1 MKKSLLVLIGLLS
14 ACAIR
19 EEKFVNPMF
28 YKTMEPISKMV
39 WQTTLTPTTMHVDN
53 GYGYSETG
61 RCKLLENTQ
70 TKIVMHCI
78 RPSHQDEINL
88 IYGFELLY
96 PIKNNRLKVLQTYW
110 GQGEEDYV
118 ARSYLYIDTSKEA
131 E

>member
-1 MKKSLLVLIGLLS
+1 MKKYLLILIGLLS
-14 ACAIR
+14 ACAVN

-39 WQTTLTPTTMHVDN
+39 WQTRLTPTEIYVDN

-61 RCKLLENTQ
+61 TCKLLENTE

-78 RPSHQDEINL
+78 RPSHQKEINL

-96 PIKNNRLKVLQTYW
+96 PIKDNKLEVLQTEKAVW
-110 GQGEEDYV
+110 EKDWSG
-118 ARSYLYIDTSKEA
+118 RSYLYIDTSKE
-131 E
+131 

>member
-96 PIKNNRLKVLQTYW
+96 PIKNNELEVLQTEKSV
-110 GQGEEDYV
+110 GEKDWCG
-118 ARSYLYIDTSKEA
+118 RSYLYIDTSK
-131 E
+131 

>member
-39 WQTTLTPTTMHVDN
+39 WQTTLTPTTMHEDN
-53 GYGYSETG
+53 GHGYSITG
-61 RCKLLENTQ
+61 TCKLLENTQ

-78 RPSHQDEINL
+78 SYADQDEINL

-96 PIKNNRLKVLQTYW
+96 PIKDNRLKVLKTYKSPNINSD
-110 GQGEEDYV
+110 GSYD
-118 ARSYLYIDTSKEA
+118 YLYIDTSK
-131 E
+131 

>member
-61 RCKLLENTQ
+61 TCKLLENTE

-78 RPSHQDEINL
+78 RPSHQKEINL

-96 PIKNNRLKVLQTYW
+96 PIKDNKLEVLQTEKAVW
-110 GQGEEDYV
+110 EKDWSG
-118 ARSYLYIDTSKEA
+118 RSYLYIDTSKE
-131 E
+131 

>member
-39 WQTTLTPTTMHVDN
+39 WQTTLTPTTMHEDN
-53 GYGYSETG
+53 GHGYSITG
-61 RCKLLENTQ
+61 TCKLLENTQ

-78 RPSHQDEINL
+78 SYADQDEINL

-96 PIKNNRLKVLQTYW
+96 PIKNNELEVLQTEKSV
-110 GQGEEDYV
+110 GEKDWCG
-118 ARSYLYIDTSKEA
+118 RSYLYIDTSK
-131 E
+131 

>member
-1 MKKSLLVLIGLLS
+1 MKKYLLILIGLLS
-14 ACAIR
+14 ACAVN

-39 WQTTLTPTTMHVDN
+39 WQTRLTPTEMYVDN

-61 RCKLLENTQ
+61 TCKLLENTE

-78 RPSHQDEINL
+78 RPSHQKEINL

-96 PIKNNRLKVLQTYW
+96 PIKDNRLKVLKTYKSPNINSD
-110 GQGEEDYV
+110 GSYD
-118 ARSYLYIDTSKEA
+118 YLYIDTSK
-131 E
+131 